1 MTLQNLQFTTTYPT
15 DKAVLLK
22 EKAFTPTVTTN
33 AAGNPVTSY
42 SEGFTH
48 GLPAIPFCS
57 GQITFDNWQTT
68 YQAGF
73 REFNQQYYSKTFDIR
88 SDNTSIEIDAGF
100 EGVNSNAGVY
110 QIWAFFNEPDTL
122 GIDAPATADL
132 NQNRLY
138 FNTENNYQRLVAQG
152 ITNATG
158 NNTNTVAHN
167 LGYYPYM
174 EVWRF
179 DSYNNKWALL
189 TEAGSIKPAIMPPR
203 YVCADA
209 QNAYFYGGQYYYR
222 IYAA

>member
-22 EKAFTPTVTTN
+22 EVSVSP
-33 AAGNPVTSY
+33 GQYGSY
-42 SEGFTH
+42 SYSFNH
-48 GLPAIPFCS
+48 GLGAIPFCS
-57 GQITFDNWQTT
+57 GQISFDNWQTA

-73 REFNQQYYSKTFDIR
+73 REYQQQYASKTFDIR
-88 SDNTSIEIDAGF
+88 SDATSVEATASF
-100 EGVNSNAGVY
+100 EGESRTASLR
-110 QIWAFFNEPDTL
+110 IWACFNEPDTL
-122 GIDAPATADL
+122 GVDVPATADL

-138 FNTENNYQRLVAQG
+138 FNTENNYQRLVVQG

-179 DSYNNKWALL
+179 DSYNSKWALL
-189 TEAGSIKPAIMPPR
+189 PEAGSIKPAIMPPR
-203 YVCADA
+203 YVCADT